1 MPRLDKIS
9 LAFLLICSNAA
20 AQTLEVTAPVMAPRA
35 TSEREPVG
43 TLMTLEHA
51 YDIAAASDQSL
62 RIAFIEVSKAELL
75 PKSALARVMPRLNG
89 VMSYAKNSTTYSS
102 AQGNHSG
109 EGGAGLTLSQ
119 PLLDLSVFPA
129 RRKGLLALEATR
141 LARQFTIRETL
152 YGVAS
157 AYFEVLKDERIV
169 AVNKQSLALA
179 QEQQNL
185 AQKRADVGEVTRSDV
200 LRAQVSVETA
210 RRVLI
215 TAENTL
221 ELQRNT
227 LRNILN
233 LPPDAPLRLAEPLP
247 YKQDVPAFGPL
258 LAIAYDHREDLRESE
273 LVVQQAEQDRLE
285 TRAQYA
291 PTIVAEAGPKVRVS
305 PHSVEGRERSSR
317 STEWSADI
325 AVKFPFFDGGQR
337 DLDLVKKRLLIDQ
350 AVLEKELLSKKIE
363 GQVKEAWLH
372 VQTLEGSL
380 TAVKAQV
387 KAAEQG
393 YADLQNQYSA
403 GTAKSVDV
411 LSALQ
416 DLSSARLDLT
426 SLTLDYEVALRG
438 LEQFS
443 GTFQDLR
450 VRQLMERKR

>member
-1 MPRLDKIS
+1 MPRLDKTS
-9 LAFLLICSNAA
+9 LLFLLICSNAA
-20 AQTLEVTAPVMAPRA
+20 AQTLPVISEKVAPQA
-35 TSEREPVG
+35 TSEREALS

-51 YDIAAASDQSL
+51 YDIAAASDQAL

-75 PKSALARVMPRLNG
+75 PKAALTKVMPRLSG
-89 VMSYAKNSTTYSS
+89 GMSYAKSSTTYSS
-102 AQGNHSG
+102 AQGQHSG
-109 EGGAGLTLSQ
+109 TGQADLTLTQ

-129 RRKGLLALEATR
+129 RRKGLLAVEAKR

-215 TAENTL
+215 TAGNTL

-233 LPPDAPLRLAEPLP
+233 LPHDAPLRLAEPLP

-258 LAIAYDHREDLRESE
+258 LASAYDHREDLRERE
-273 LVVQQAEQDRLE
+273 LVVQQAEQAKLE
-285 TRAQYA
+285 TRALYA
-291 PTIVAEAGPKVRVS
+291 PTIVAEAGPTLTDS
-305 PHSVEGRERSSR
+305 PHASPASR
-317 STEWSADI
+317 RTNWSADI
-325 AVKFPFFDGGQR
+325 AVKFPFFTGGQR
-337 DLDLVKKRLLIDQ
+337 ELDLVNARLLIDQ
-350 AVLEKELLSKKIE
+350 AVLEKELLSKTIE
-363 GQVKEAWLH
+363 GQVKQAWLN

-416 DLSSARLDLT
+416 DLSTARLDLT

-450 VRQLMERKR
+450 VRQLMEKKR

>member
-9 LAFLLICSNAA
+9 LAFLLICSNAV
-20 AQTLEVTAPVMAPRA
+20 AQTLEVTAPVMTPRA
-35 TSEREPVG
+35 TSEREPIG
-43 TLMTLEHA
+43 KLMTLEHA

-75 PKSALARVMPRLNG
+75 PKSALTKVMPRVSG
-89 VMSYAKNSTTYSS
+89 GIGYEKSSTTYSS
-102 AQGNHSG
+102 SQGRHSG
-109 EGGAGLTLSQ
+109 TAQADLTLTQ
-119 PLLDLSVFPA
+119 PLLDMSVFPA
-129 RRKGLLALEATR
+129 RRKGVLAVEAKR

-157 AYFEVLKDERIV
+157 AYFGVLKDERIV

-247 YKQDVPAFGPL
+247 YKQNVPTFGTL
-258 LAIAYDHREDLRESE
+258 LASAYEHREDLRERE
-273 LVVQQAEQDRLE
+273 LVVQQAEQAKLE
-285 TRAQYA
+285 VRAQYA
-291 PTIVAEAGPKVRVS
+291 PTIVANGGPTVTDS
-305 PHSVEGRERSSR
+305 PHANPGSR
-317 STEWSADI
+317 ATNWSADI
-325 AVKFPFFDGGQR
+325 AVKFPFFTGGQR
-337 DLDLVKKRLLIDQ
+337 ELDLVNARLLIDQ
-350 AVLEKELLSKKIE
+350 AVLEKEILGKTIE
-363 GQVKEAWLH
+363 GQVKQAWLN

>member
-9 LAFLLICSNAA
+9 LAFLLICSNAV
-20 AQTLEVTAPVMAPRA
+20 AQTLEVTAPVMTPRT
-35 TSEREPVG
+35 TSEREPIG
-43 TLMTLEHA
+43 KLMTLEHA

-75 PKSALARVMPRLNG
+75 PKSALTKIMPRVSG
-89 VMSYAKNSTTYSS
+89 GIGYEKSSTTYSS
-102 AQGNHSG
+102 SQGRHSG
-109 EGGAGLTLSQ
+109 TAQADLTLTQ
-119 PLLDLSVFPA
+119 PLLDMSVFPA
-129 RRKGLLALEATR
+129 RRKGVLAVEAKR

-157 AYFEVLKDERIV
+157 AYFGVLKDERIV

-247 YKQDVPAFGPL
+247 YKQNVPAFGTL
-258 LAIAYDHREDLRESE
+258 LASAYEHREDLRERE
-273 LVVQQAEQDRLE
+273 LVVQQAEQAKLE
-285 TRAQYA
+285 VRAQYA
-291 PTIVAEAGPKVRVS
+291 PTIVANGGPTVTDS
-305 PHSVEGRERSSR
+305 PHANPGSR
-317 STEWSADI
+317 ATNWSADI
-325 AVKFPFFDGGQR
+325 AVKFPFFTGGQR
-337 DLDLVKKRLLIDQ
+337 ELDLVNARLLIDQ
-350 AVLEKELLSKKIE
+350 AVLEKEILSKTIE
-363 GQVKEAWLH
+363 GQVKQAWLN

>member
-1 MPRLDKIS
+1 MPRLDKTS
-9 LAFLLICSNAA
+9 LLFLLICSNAA
-20 AQTLEVTAPVMAPRA
+20 AQTLPVIPEKVAPQA
-35 TSEREPVG
+35 TSEREALS

-51 YDIAAASDQSL
+51 YDIAAASDQAL

-75 PKSALARVMPRLNG
+75 PKAALTKVMPRFSG
-89 VMSYAKNSTTYSS
+89 GMSYAKSSTTYSS
-102 AQGNHSG
+102 AQAQHSG
-109 EGGAGLTLSQ
+109 TGQADLTLTQ

-129 RRKGLLALEATR
+129 RRKGLLAVEAKR

-215 TAENTL
+215 TAGNTL

-233 LPPDAPLRLAEPLP
+233 LPHDAPLRLAEPLP

-258 LAIAYDHREDLRESE
+258 LASAYDHREDLRERE
-273 LVVQQAEQDRLE
+273 LVVQQAEQAKLE
-285 TRAQYA
+285 TRALYA
-291 PTIVAEAGPKVRVS
+291 PTIVAEAGPTLTDS
-305 PHSVEGRERSSR
+305 PHASPASR
-317 STEWSADI
+317 RTNWSADI
-325 AVKFPFFDGGQR
+325 AVKFPFFTGGQR
-337 DLDLVKKRLLIDQ
+337 ELDLVNARLLIDQ
-350 AVLEKELLSKKIE
+350 AVLEKELLSKTIE
-363 GQVKEAWLH
+363 GQVKQAWLN

-416 DLSSARLDLT
+416 DLSTARLDLT

-450 VRQLMERKR
+450 VRQLMEKKR